1 MSQLLQTLKIGP
13 RLGVAFA
20 VLILLL
26 VALCG
31 VGALSARSLA
41 KDLDTTARVDITLV
55 RAANALQERTHLV
68 ARSSRELLI
77 VDSGGQIKRLKAAIE
92 ESLADG
98 ETQLAEVQKLA
109 GQGDNARLI
118 EDVKTQKAAFTAAV
132 RKFLTVYDAGNPDDS
147 RTALLIELRPVQ
159 QAYEKS
165 VDALGLALK
174 EQVES
179 RAAAGGAAAQRSV
192 WLMLVFG
199 AVGLVLAV
207 SAAWVISRSIT
218 VPLQHAMDAAERIKS
233 GDLSRRIDSGARD
246 EIGALLR
253 AMGGM
258 QQHLLGVIE
267 DVQRCA
273 RDLAAHSDE
282 LAGGNTELSTR
293 TERNAASLQQTASAV
308 EQIAATVQGNSAKT
322 REASQV
328 ATSARDAVVQG
339 GKSVEQLVETMTRIS
354 GSSTRIKDI
363 IAVID
368 GIAFQTN
375 ILALNAAVEA
385 ARAGEQGRGFAVVA
399 AEVRT
404 LAGRSAT
411 AAKEIKQLIQAS
423 VEQVEQGSVL
433 VGRARDTMDEVVSS
447 IRRATDVMGEI
458 SAASVEQ
465 SQGVAQ
471 IGAAVTEMDQA
482 TQQNAALVEE
492 GAAAAESLRQQAA
505 QLVQAVSV
513 FKLQGQGSMA

>member
-92 ESLADG
+92 ESLTDG

-109 GQGDNARLI
+109 GQGENGRLI
-118 EDVKTQKAAFTAAV
+118 EDVKTQKAAYTSAV

-147 RTALLIELRPVQ
+147 RSALLIELRPVQ

-165 VDALGLALK
+165 VEALGLALK

-308 EQIAATVQGNSAKT
+308 EQIAATVQGNSQKT

-328 ATSARDAVVQG
+328 ATSARDAVVEG

-385 ARAGEQGRGFAVVA
+385 ARAGEHGRGFAVVA
-399 AEVRT
+399 TEVRS
-404 LAGRSAT
+404 LAGRASSA
-411 AAKEIKQLIQAS
+411 AREIKSLIDDSAERVADGTRTVAEVGERIGGIVKAVMDVRQLVEEVSHAS
-423 VEQVEQGSVL
+423 HEQVTGMASINGSV
-433 VGRARDTMDEVVSS
+433 GEV
-447 IRRATDVMGEI
+447 
-458 SAASVEQ
+458 
-465 SQGVAQ
+465 
-471 IGAAVTEMDQA
+471 DQA

-492 GAAAAESLRQQAA
+492 IAATTESLKSNAERLVKAVAFFRLPGGAAA
-505 QLVQAVSV
+505 
-513 FKLQGQGSMA
+513 